1 MKITDSPLDRRN
13 ERTKAASRLRWSL
26 ALALALSLSNAGLW
40 ADPPESAS
48 GTSTNLSK
56 GLEDNDPIAMNSGCY
71 FFSLP
76 LIDLGGPIPLGYS
89 LYYRMDQWSS
99 SELITRFHGST
110 SYYLEYMVHLG
121 KTCVETYLRN
131 GETPQFTWVP
141 ASSSWSLDEASSIR
155 YALKETGSDVHHGWF
170 YLFDPARERL
180 IIFEKMT
187 TFSGSDYGVSR
198 PRYVMDRKGNRLT
211 YTYSA
216 SDMYTP
222 DTITDGL
229 GRTLAFTYNDQDD
242 IQGITDQAGRA
253 VTFTYEQNAADYNNQ
268 RVLRSVTDPAG
279 GVTTFHYSGTATG
292 SVVAVEKP
300 LGNTP
305 YSQTIGSQN
314 LNGSTYGRVTS
325 QADAYGN
332 TTTFAYSSSQNQVVS
347 TGPGG
352 SATTYAHHANNGP
365 PKSVTDA
372 GGSTFTATATENEQV
387 GSLTDRLG
395 NVTATAYHA
404 ASGKL
409 ASFTNAL
416 GQTTSLTYTARD
428 QSFTNPAT
436 KESVTFTCHDLTR
449 IDYDDGTHEA
459 YTRDAHGNLVTFT
472 GRSGGTWSY
481 TRNERGQ
488 PLTATN
494 PAGGVTTFTYNPDAT
509 LATRADA
516 DTGVTAYGYDN
527 LKRVVSVT
535 RPGGDTVHYTYDNVG
550 RPTGVTD
557 ERGKTTTFSW
567 DANGNLDT
575 LTNPLGQ
582 ASTWT
587 QDLMDR
593 VTAETDPLG
602 RTETYTYD
610 ARNRLATSVD
620 RNGGVTAYGYD
631 TRDRLT
637 TVTDPGGKAWTTG
650 YDAEG
655 VPTSFTTPLGF
666 SRNFQLDALGRT
678 TVDTDPL
685 GKSVRYTWNVMGQ
698 PLTVCDENGKFTV
711 FTYDAG
717 GRLSGA
723 SAAGVV
729 SATYARNALGRL
741 TRITDPGG
749 RFWDFGYS
757 AMGRRTSHTDPL
769 GRQWSFSY
777 DPRGRVTRVTR
788 PDAGTADFTYD
799 AAGRVTRSAFTGGPT
814 LDFTWDDAGR
824 LLTANGLQLVYD
836 ARGDVTESWDGGLN
850 FGATFD
856 DGRRLKTVGYGGPM
870 TVTYTYDARSLL
882 TRVED
887 NLSGAWANFTYD
899 DDRRLVAVQRSNGVG
914 STYTWDAANRVKRIV
929 HGAFVDLAIQRDARG
944 DVTRVTGQAP
954 LDPADAFAA
963 GEEDAFTYDNA
974 AQVSGAGYA
983 YDAQG
988 RRTAAPGDAC
998 AWDGAGRLTTTGSAA
1013 LVYNGVNDL
1022 VRRTEGATVTRCY
1035 YNHAVPFRPLAAE
1048 RDGDAGAFRRYYV
1061 WSPLGRLLYSVDA
1074 ATHAATFYHFDH
1086 LGSTL
1091 ALTDGAGAV
1100 TDAYAYDPR
1109 GRLLAHTGSSTQP
1122 FTWVGQLGVRQ
1133 EGAAG
1138 KLYQMRVRYYD
1149 AVTGA
1154 FLSRDPA
1161 WPDVLN
1167 PVRLNPYQ
1175 YADGNPVSNADPLG
1189 LSVVDRLKSM
1199 YGKIKDLYDKS
1210 GAANVADAKD
1220 LLDSIND
1227 AREAIRKLVQQMQNA
1242 GNVEGMDDAIALA
1255 QDLLGS
1261 LDDLA
1266 GAVEGAAAAGQNLVN
1281 ALNGMKFMQNFQ
1293 NLQNGLGKLGNALGK
1308 IGDFAG
1314 KVGTGLAIAK
1324 GLVDFGKASFWGY
1337 TWAAEGSGAAAAKMQ
1352 NEDSYKIATI
1362 LTDDG
1367 SADDRTK
1374 TMKVMHE
1381 QSQSVVFQAVSWVI
1395 SLFD

>member
-1 MKITDSPLDRRN
+1 MNKRHLTVN
-13 ERTKAASRLRWSL
+13 RWNGVKEMTSNFRWIL
-26 ALALALSLSNAGLW
+26 ALAVVLAGLSVFLQ
-40 ADPPESAS
+40 ADPPLSAS
-48 GTSTNLSK
+48 GISTNQSK

-71 FFSLP
+71 TFTLP
-76 LIDLGGPIPLGYS
+76 LIDLGGPLPLAYS
-89 LYYRMDQWSS
+89 LYYRWDQWSS
-99 SELITRFHGST
+99 SELISRFHGST
-110 SYYLEYMVHLG
+110 SFYLEFFVIGG
-121 KTCVETYLRN
+121 KSMIELYLRN
-131 GETPQFTWVP
+131 GETLQFTWVP
-141 ASSSWSLDEASSIR
+141 ASGSWSLDAASSIR
-155 YALKETGSDVHHGWF
+155 YVLKETGPDNRHGWF

-180 IIFEKMT
+180 IVFEKMT
-187 TFSGSDYGVSR
+187 EISGETYALSR

-211 YTYSA
+211 YAYSLG
-216 SDMYTP
+216 DTFTP
-222 DTITDGL
+222 DTISDGL
-229 GRTLAFTYNDQDD
+229 GRTLTFTYRADEDVER
-242 IQGITDQAGRA
+242 ITDQAGRTA
-253 VTFTYEQNAADYNNQ
+253 TFTYDTEGTQ

-279 GVTTFHYSGTATG
+279 SVTAFQFTSGYIIA
-292 SVVAVEKP
+292 VVKP

-305 YSQTIGSQN
+305 YTQVIANHYLNDVNGPRATSQT
-314 LNGSTYGRVTS
+314 
-325 QADAYGN
+325 DAYGN
-332 TTTFAYSSSQNQVVS
+332 TTAFTYASNQNQVIS

-352 SATTYAHHANNGP
+352 FVTTYAHHSNNGP
-365 PKSVTDA
+365 PKSVTDP
-372 GGSTFTATATENEQV
+372 GGGTFTAAATENEQV

-395 NVTATAYHA
+395 NVTATTYHA

-409 ASFTNAL
+409 ASWTNAL
-416 GQTTSLTYTARD
+416 GQTTSLGYAARD

-436 KESVTFTCHDLTR
+436 KESVTFTFHDLSR
-449 IDYDDGTHEA
+449 IDYADGTHET
-459 YTRDAHGNLVTFT
+459 YTRDASGNLATFT
-472 GRSGGTWSY
+472 DRSGGTWSY
-481 TRNERGQ
+481 TRNGRGQ
-488 PLTATN
+488 PLTVTN
-494 PAGGVTTFTYNPDAT
+494 PSGGVTTFTYNADAT

-535 RPGGDTVHYTYDNVG
+535 RPGGDSIQYAYDNAD
-550 RPTGVTD
+550 RPVSVTD
-557 ERGKTTTFSW
+557 ERGKTTVYAW

-582 ASTWT
+582 AFSWT

-602 RTETYTYD
+602 RSETYTYD

-631 TRDRLT
+631 ARGRLA
-637 TVTDPGGKAWTTG
+637 TVTDPGGKVWTTG
-650 YDAEG
+650 YDAEA

-666 SRNFQLDALGRT
+666 SRHFQLDALGRT

-685 GKSVRYTWNVMGQ
+685 GNSVRYTWNALGQ

-717 GRLSGA
+717 GRLTGA
-723 SAAGVV
+723 SVAGVA
-729 SATYARNALGRL
+729 SASYARNALGRL

-749 RFWDFGYS
+749 HYWDFSYS
-757 AMGRRTSHTDPL
+757 AMGRRSSHTDPL
-769 GRQWSFSY
+769 GRQWSFTY
-777 DPRGRVTRVTR
+777 DPRGRITRVTR
-788 PDAGTADFTYD
+788 PDMGTADFTYD
-799 AAGRVTRSAFTGGPT
+799 AVSRVTRSTFTGGPT
-814 LDFTWDDAGR
+814 LDFTYDDTGR
-824 LLTANGLQLVYD
+824 MLTANGLQRVLD
-836 ARGDVTESWDGGLN
+836 ARGDVTESWDGGVN
-850 FGATFD
+850 FGATHD
-856 DGRRLKTVGYGGPM
+856 NGRRLETVGYGGAM
-870 TVTYTYDARSLL
+870 TVTYTYDANNLL

-899 DDRRLVAVQRSNGVG
+899 DDRRLVAVQRSNGVA

-929 HGAFVDLAIQRDARG
+929 HGAFADLMIGRDARG
-944 DVTRVTGQAP
+944 DVTRVTGTTP
-954 LDPADAFAA
+954 LDPT
-963 GEEDAFTYDNA
+963 DAFTPSAEEAYSYDGA
-974 AQVSGAGYA
+974 AQVSGVGYA

-988 RRTAAPGDAC
+988 RRTTAPGEAY
-998 AWDGAGRLTTTGSAA
+998 AWDGAGRLTTTGSAT
-1013 LVYNGVNDL
+1013 LDYNGANDL
-1022 VRRTEGATVTRCY
+1022 VRRTEGAAVTRYY
-1035 YNHAVPFRPLAAE
+1035 YNHAVPFRPVAAE
-1048 RDGDAGAFRRYYV
+1048 RDGDVGAFRRYYV
-1061 WSPLGRLLYSVDA
+1061 WSPLGRLLYAVDA
-1074 ATHAATFYHFDH
+1074 ATHTPVFYHFDH

-1091 ALTDGAGAV
+1091 ALTDGAGTV

-1122 FTWVGQLGVRQ
+1122 FTWVGQSGVRQ

-1138 KLYQMRVRYYD
+1138 KLYQMRARYYD

-1161 WPDVLN
+1161 WPDLLD

-1175 YADGNPVSNADPLG
+1175 YADGNPVSNTDPLG
-1189 LSVVDRLKSM
+1189 LSVVDKLKNM
-1199 YGKIKDLYDKS
+1199 YNKVKDLYDKS
-1210 GAANVADAKD
+1210 GAANAADAKD

-1227 AREAIRKLVQQMQNA
+1227 AREAIKKLIQQMQNA

-1255 QDLLGS
+1255 QDILGS

-1281 ALNGMKFMQNFQ
+1281 ALNGMKFMKNFQ

-1337 TWAAEGSGAAAAKMQ
+1337 TWATEGSGAAAAKMQ
-1352 NEDSYKIATI
+1352 NEDTYKIATI

-1381 QSQSVVFQAVSWVI
+1381 QSQSAVFQAVSWVL
-1395 SLFD
+1395 SWFD